1 MDLAREPPAGPAPT
15 ARTVPIIPAMRAEA
29 NRGSVLASHR
39 LGGSSRT
46 SGMSA
51 AGPDRAR
58 ECAAAPGPVVHRRRR
73 PRAARSSC
81 TRTALYFSF
90 LEVGPPAS
98 SPPGLTFAILGV
110 TEIPG
115 RPRSGDLV
123 VMTRH
128 GWSRRCD
135 DTI

>member
-1 MDLAREPPAGPAPT
+1 VQPAPT
-15 ARTVPIIPAMRAEA
+15 EHVSALLRLVQWSTAGA
-29 NRGSVLASHR
+29 VL
-39 LGGSSRT
+39 G
-46 SGMSA
+46 
-51 AGPDRAR
+51 
-58 ECAAAPGPVVHRRRR
+58 
-73 PRAARSSC
+73 AARSSC